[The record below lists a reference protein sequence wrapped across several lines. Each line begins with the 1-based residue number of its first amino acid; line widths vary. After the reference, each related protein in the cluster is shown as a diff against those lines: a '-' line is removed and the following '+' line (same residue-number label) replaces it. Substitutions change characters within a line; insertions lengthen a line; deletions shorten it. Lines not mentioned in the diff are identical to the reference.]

1 MPNVNAGPDLIPG
14 YNPNGPQSLSSY
26 ILATQV
32 GPLFSQ
38 PLFAGAP
45 LGDTSRLFIVERLGT
60 IKIVDLASGQVLATP
75 FLDVSNEVPFNDGE
89 RGLLGLAFDP
99 DFVHNGFFYVNV
111 SNKNNGNTE
120 IRRYHVDP
128 SNPNVADPASA
139 TLILSINQSEFNNH
153 KGGWLGFGPDGDLY
167 ISVGD
172 GGGAGNPLNEAGHP
186 LHTGQDI
193 DSLRGKILRIDV
205 DSPPDPGLNYHIPAD
220 NPFVGQAGARGEIFA
235 LGLRNPWRP
244 SFDQATGTFYIAD
257 VGQDTWEEIDI
268 GQNGANYGWNHFEG
282 PALYPG
288 PPNPTDPISTG
299 PVVAPIYSY
308 NHNGT
313 NASITGGYVYRGNGD
328 ALQGQYFFAD
338 FVQGTVSTLRLD
350 GSTWVATDRT
360 SQIVYNGARLVHPS
374 SFGED
379 ANGNLYVVDF
389 NGAVFKLT
397 PVVGSAP
404 PPAGTTAD
412 MILRRGADG
421 MYEIYNLGNSAILAA
436 FQLGQVGT
444 EWQFVEHRPF
454 YGSDS
459 GDMLLRS
466 STTGGFE
473 LYDISNNQI
482 TGAAFLGAVGM
493 EWQVMGFGDFSSRG
507 ESDMILRNSNT
518 GGLQVYDI
526 SNNQFTGTAFMGT
539 VGLSWQFSGVGN
551 FSSRGTSD
559 MLLRNSNT
567 GDLEVY
573 DINSNQI
580 TGAALIGTIGLDW
593 QFSGVGNFSGVPGE
607 SDLLLRNVNTG
618 GLEVYNIANNQLT
631 GATFLG
637 TVGLDWQFASVAP
650 IHAAGASDLVLRNV
664 NTGAFEVYDIAN
676 NQIAGAAALG
686 AVGVDWQL
694 GGFAADRPA
703 GSMGNVDSNS
713 QLVQAMAGFGG
724 GSSAGEGLNT
734 APLAADTSQQPLL
747 TTPQHA

>member
-1 MPNVNAGPDLIPG
+1 MPNVTLITGNDGSNTLQGTAGADVIYG
-14 YNPNGPQSLSSY
+14 YDPNGPQSQASA
-26 ILATQV
+26 IIATRV
-32 GPLFSQ
+32 ATSFTQ
-38 PLFAGAP
+38 PLFVGAP
-45 LGDTSRLFIVERLGT
+45 ADDTSRLFVVEKTGA
-60 IKIVDLASGQVLATP
+60 IKIIDLASGQVLATP
-75 FLDVSNEVPFNDGE
+75 FLDVSSQILTDGE

-99 DFVHNGFFYVNV
+99 NFATNGYFYVDL
-111 SNKNNGNTE
+111 SSTNGNTE
-120 IRRYHVDP
+120 IRRYQVSS

-139 TLILSINQSEFNNH
+139 TTILSINQSEFNNH

-172 GGGAGNPLNEAGHP
+172 GGGGGNP

-193 DSLRGKILRIDV
+193 NSLRGKILRIDV

-220 NPFVGQAGARGEIFA
+220 NPFVGQPGADEIFA

-244 SFDQATGTFYIAD
+244 SFDRATGAFYIAD

-268 GQNGANYGWNHFEG
+268 GQKGANYGWNHFEG
-282 PALYPG
+282 PALFPG
-288 PPNPTDPISTG
+288 GDAISTG

-308 NHNGT
+308 DHTVGH
-313 NASITGGYVYRGNGD
+313 SITGGYVYRGDGE

-338 FVQGTVSTLRLD
+338 FVQGKVFTLAFN
-350 GSTWVATDRT
+350 GSAWVATDRT
-360 SQIVYNGARLVHPS
+360 SQIVTDIGALNLPS

-379 ANGNLYVVDF
+379 GRGNLYIVDLGGNIF
-389 NGAVFKLT
+389 RLT
-397 PVVGSAP
+397 PTVFSAP

-412 MILRRGADG
+412 MILRRGDG
-421 MYEIYNLGNSAILAA
+421 MYEIYDIGNNTILAA

-444 EWQFVEHRPF
+444 EWQFVSHRPF
-454 YGSDS
+454 YGSDA

-493 EWQVMGFGDFSSRG
+493 EWQVMGFGNFSSRG

-539 VGLSWQFSGVGN
+539 VGLNWQFSGVGN

-567 GDLEVY
+567 GGLQVY
-573 DINSNQI
+573 DINSNRI
-580 TGAALIGTIGLDW
+580 TGTAFIGTIGLDW
-593 QFSGVGNFSGVPGE
+593 QFAG
-607 SDLLLRNVNTG
+607 
-618 GLEVYNIANNQLT
+618 I
-631 GATFLG
+631 
-637 TVGLDWQFASVAP
+637 AP

-664 NTGAFEVYDIAN
+664 NSGALQVYT
-676 NQIAGAAALG
+676 IAGNTIVGTASLG
-686 AVGVDWQL
+686 AIGLDWSV
-694 GGFAADRPA
+694 GGFA
-703 GSMGNVDSNS
+703 
-713 QLVQAMAGFGG
+713 
-724 GSSAGEGLNT
+724 
-734 APLAADTSQQPLL
+734 
-747 TTPQHA
+747 

>member
-1 MPNVNAGPDLIPG
+1 VPNTAGPDLVPG
-14 YNPNGPQSLSSY
+14 YDPNGPQGLASY
-26 ILATQV
+26 ILATRV

-38 PLFAGAP
+38 PVFAGAP
-45 LGDTSRLFIVERLGT
+45 PGDTSRLFIVERLGA

-75 FLDVSNEVPFNDGE
+75 FLDVSSDVAINDGE

-99 DFVHNGFFYVNV
+99 DFATNGFFYVNV

-120 IRRYHVDP
+120 IRRYQVSS

-172 GGGAGNPLNEAGHP
+172 GGGGGDP
-186 LHTGQDI
+186 LHSGQDI
-193 DSLRGKILRIDV
+193 TSLRGKILRIDV
-205 DSPPDPGLNYHIPAD
+205 DSDDFPSDPTRNYHIPAD
-220 NPFVGQAGARGEIFA
+220 NPFVGQPGADEIFA
-235 LGLRNPWRP
+235 MGLRNPWRP
-244 SFDQATGTFYIAD
+244 SFDRATGQFYIAD

-268 GQNGANYGWNHFEG
+268 GQNGANYGWNAFEG
-282 PALYPG
+282 PVPYPG
-288 PPNPTDPISTG
+288 GG
-299 PVVAPIYSY
+299 PLNDGPAVAPIYSY

-313 NASITGGYVYRGNGD
+313 NASITGGYVYRGDGG

-338 FVQGTVSTLRLD
+338 FVQGTVSTLRFD
-350 GSTWVATDRT
+350 GSQWVATDRT
-360 SQIVYNGARLVHPS
+360 SQIVYDGSRLVNPS

-389 NGAVFKLT
+389 NGSVFKLT
-397 PVVGSAP
+397 PIVGSAP

-421 MYEIYNLGNSAILAA
+421 MYEIYNIGNNTILAA

-444 EWQFVEHRPF
+444 EWQFVGHRPF
-454 YGSDS
+454 YGSDAA
-459 GDMLLRS
+459 DMLLRS

-482 TGAAFLGAVGM
+482 TGAAFLGTVGM
-493 EWQVMGFGDFSSRG
+493 EWQVMGFGNFSSRG

-526 SNNQFTGTAFMGT
+526 ANNQITGTAFMGT
-539 VGLSWQFSGVGN
+539 VGLNWQFSGVGN
-551 FSSRGTSD
+551 FSGRGTSD

-567 GDLEVY
+567 GGLQVY

-580 TGAALIGTIGLDW
+580 TGTAFIGTIGPEW

-618 GLEVYNIANNQLT
+618 GLEVYNINNNQLT
-631 GATFLG
+631 GAAFLG
-637 TVGLDWQFASVAP
+637 TVGLDWQFAGIAP

-664 NTGAFEVYDIAN
+664 NSGAFEVYDIAN
-676 NQIAGAAALG
+676 NQIVGAATLG
-686 AVGVDWQL
+686 SVGLDWQL
-694 GGFAADRPA
+694 GGFAADPPSA
-703 GSMGNVDSNS
+703 SMGSSGSTS

-724 GSSAGEGLNT
+724 SAAGTSNT
-734 APLAADTSQQPLL
+734 APLGSDTAQQPLL